1 METKIIYTKLFTL
14 TYRESFDTYYLYYR
28 GRKVGTYSFVE
39 LLQEEILHTVF
50 QLTTSVRCAEVF
62 TMLLYKWVFG
72 QHEGFK
78 KMLQSVYGEKI

>member
-14 TYRESFDTYYLYYR
+14 TYCESFDTYCLYYR
-28 GRKVGTYSFVE
+28 GHKVGTYSFVE

-50 QLTTSVRCAEVF
+50 QLTTSVRCAGVF

-78 KMLQSVYGEKI
+78 KMLQSVYEPQI